1 MTLNAKRVAPSRKM
15 SSSKTSRTTKS
26 TSVQSVEQN
35 KNVSSELPVESSL
48 SQRVGTTQL
57 SPINAWQWG
66 TMVFKQVDG
75 KLYTLASN
83 GRFYLTVTEPYGFR
97 LEND

>member
-1 MTLNAKRVAPSRKM
+1 LV
-15 SSSKTSRTTKS
+15 
-26 TSVQSVEQN
+26 
-35 KNVSSELPVESSL
+35 LPVESS
-48 SQRVGTTQL
+48 SAPREGTSQL

-83 GRFYLTVTEPYGFR
+83 GKFYPTVTEPNGFR
-97 LEND
+97 LENE